1 MVDHMS
7 RQRREKTG
15 KLQPK
20 LTRIVLATVFAACL
34 LIYVIVIYTSY
45 HYYRTQEINNQR
57 YQLDKT
63 ASQISM
69 LQNTVANLAK
79 QVTYDDVI
87 QSSIAEKASSTGT
100 YLYQRRNAQATLT
113 NYSHIMD
120 AIHEVL
126 IYTNEGITFTS
137 REIRD
142 AFDPEKNEW
151 YQNWEATG
159 RKSGYTEAHR
169 SEPNQS
175 GYTEDIISYVCS
187 YYSVEQARHEMGKL
201 IISVDY
207 EELQRLAYL
216 ESDLLKGYALFDS
229 QKQPLVQSGEMNL
242 TYDEIMDAQQ
252 DGLLTAEGGNV
263 FLISDNMQDGWVLV
277 SEISGIGLVGRS
289 LASYVHL
296 IVIFVLILI
305 GLMLVLRNLIRNI
318 VNPINQLSN
327 AVEEVGRGNFD
338 LSVQIH
344 TNDELEML
352 ADVFNKMV
360 VDIRELMHES
370 VEHEKAI
377 RRMQIENLML
387 QINPHFIYNTIN
399 SIVYMARMSG
409 NHQIADFANAFV
421 SLLQSTLNVRNS
433 VYNTVREELKTVENY
448 LILQKYRYADKFV
461 YHIQCE
467 EELMDCQI
475 LNVMLQPAVEN
486 AIFHG
491 ISPKDGKCVLTIS
504 IHREKDDLIL
514 CVEDDGV
521 GMSQE
526 RLAELF
532 TDEHAHKGDV
542 RKIGVANVRDRI
554 REIYGEPYNLKIES
568 ESGVGTRVIMHVPCL
583 LSEELA
589 DENIEKQEEKDYEK
603 Q

>member
-1 MVDHMS
+1 MS
-7 RQRREKTG
+7 GQMRRKTG
-15 KLQPK
+15 KLQSK

-45 HYYRTQEINNQR
+45 QDYRTQEINSQR

-69 LQNTVANLAK
+69 LQSTVVNLGK

-87 QSSIAEKASSTGT
+87 QNIMVEEASSTGI
-100 YLYQRRNAQATLT
+100 YLFQKRNAQATLT

-120 AIHEVL
+120 AIQEIL
-126 IYTNEGITFTS
+126 IYTNDGMTFTS

-142 AFDPEKNEW
+142 PFVPEKNDW
-151 YQNWEATG
+151 YMNWEALG
-159 RKSGYTEAHR
+159 RKSGYTQVHR
-169 SEPNQS
+169 SVPNQD
-175 GYTEDIISYVCS
+175 GYTEDVISYVTS
-187 YYSVEQARHEMGKL
+187 YYSVEQARHELGKL
-201 IISVDY
+201 IISVGFKEL
-207 EELQRLAYL
+207 EELVYL
-216 ESDLLKGYALFDS
+216 ESDLLKGYALFDG
-229 QKQPLVQSGEMNL
+229 QKNPLVQRGELNL
-242 TYDEIMDAQQ
+242 SCDEILEQSENGMMM
-252 DGLLTAEGGNV
+252 TKGGNV
-263 FLISDNMQDGWVLV
+263 FLVSTGMQDGWVLI
-277 SEISGIGLVGRS
+277 SEISGASLVVRS
-289 LASYVHL
+289 LASYVYL
-296 IVIFVLILI
+296 IVIFLLILI
-305 GLMLVLRNLIRNI
+305 ALLVILRNSIERI
-318 VNPINQLSN
+318 VQPINQLSE
-327 AVEEVGRGNFD
+327 AVAEVGHGNFEQ
-338 LSVQIH
+338 SVQIH

-360 VDIRELMHES
+360 VDIQDFMHES

-409 NHQIADFANAFV
+409 NPQIAEFANAFV
-421 SLLQSTLNVRNS
+421 SLLQSTLNVRSS

-448 LILQKYRYADKFV
+448 LILQKYRYADKFI
-461 YHIQCE
+461 YKIECE
-467 EELMDCQI
+467 EELMECQI

-491 ISPKDGKCVLTIS
+491 ISPKEGKCVLTIS
-504 IHREKDDLIL
+504 IRREDRDLIV

-521 GMSQE
+521 GMSEE

-532 TDEHAHKGDV
+532 TEEHAQKGDV

-554 REIYGEPYNLKIES
+554 REIYGEPYSLKIES
-568 ESGVGTRVIMHVPCL
+568 KLGMGTKVMMNVPYL
-583 LSEELA
+583 IREETS
-589 DENIEKQEEKDYEK
+589 DDNIEKQGD
-603 Q
+603 